1 MRSSGWS
8 PSAIYRT
15 APVSEPDL
23 RTRMIEALQLDL
35 AELAKRP
42 LQPIEVAVVDSGMDS
57 THPDLKDHVIEQWLV
72 EQPKAPA
79 GGREKPKLSSVPL
92 GTQNDSYW
100 HGTAVGG
107 LIGGIAPNARLID
120 IRVLGADNKSTS
132 ESMLLGLHHAIER
145 GARVINMSLA
155 ASDSSKAELFE
166 LLERAHYRDQIVI
179 AARRNF
185 PAQGDGW
192 PAALSAC
199 IGVGRDAFDR
209 PSQFRWRQRFPIEVF
224 GRGLDVTVAVPGG
237 AYTST
242 FGTSFATP
250 AISGLVTLL
259 LGAMPELGPPEVRAL
274 LKAHAIE
281 VS

>member
-1 MRSSGWS
+1 
-8 PSAIYRT
+8 
-15 APVSEPDL
+15 
-23 RTRMIEALQLDL
+23 MIEALSLDL
-35 AELAKRP
+35 GALAGRS
-42 LQPIEVAVVDSGMDS
+42 LAPIEVAVVDSGKDAS
-57 THPDLKDHVIEQWLV
+57 HPDLAGRVIEQNLV
-72 EQPKAPA
+72 EQRKAP
-79 GGREKPKLSSVPL
+79 GGEREKPRLLSVPL

-107 LIGGIAPNARLID
+107 LIASIAPNARLID
-120 IRVLGADNKSTS
+120 VRVLGADNKSTA

-145 GARVINMSLA
+145 GARVINLSLA

-166 LLERAHYRDQIVI
+166 LLERAHYRDQIVV

-199 IGVGRDAFDR
+199 IGVGRDSFERA
-209 PSQFRWRQRFPIEVF
+209 SQFRWRQRFPIEVF
-224 GRGLDVTVAVPGG
+224 ARGEDVTVAVPGAG
-237 AYTST
+237 YTTT

-250 AISGLVTLL
+250 AVAALVTLL
-259 LGAMPELGPPEVRAL
+259 LGAMPELGPPEIRAL

>member
-1 MRSSGWS
+1 MS
-8 PSAIYRT
+8 
-15 APVSEPDL
+15 APVDL
-23 RTRMIEALQLDL
+23 RTRLIEALRLDL
-35 AELAKRP
+35 DALARQP
-42 LQPIEVAVVDSGMDS
+42 LQPVEVAVVDSGMDAS
-57 THPDLKDHVIEQWLV
+57 HPDLRGRVIEQYLV
-72 EQPKAPA
+72 EQPKLPG
-79 GGREKPKLSSVPL
+79 GGRDKPRLQSVPL
-92 GTQNDSYW
+92 GSQNDSYW

-107 LIGGIAPNARLID
+107 LIAGIAPNARLID
-120 IRVLGADNKSTS
+120 VRVLGADNKSTS

-145 GARVINMSLA
+145 GARVINLSLA

-166 LLERAHYRDQIVI
+166 LLERAHYRDQIVV

-199 IGVGRDAFDR
+199 IGVGRDAFDK

-224 GRGLDVTVAVPGG
+224 GRGEDVTVAVPGG
-237 AYTST
+237 GYTST

-250 AISGLVTLL
+250 AVSALVTLL
-259 LGAMPELGPPEVRAL
+259 LGTMPELGPPEIRAI

-281 VS
+281 LQ